1 MNDYK
6 QYFIEHEKLRNRIID
21 ICMLFH
27 QNDPELYPDICIE
40 DIVFIYDN
48 QITLTV
54 NNMNSIYQDFYCY
67 INIEWLDEDN
77 ESIIRKILLHKKERE
92 NYNKSMIEKIKA
104 NGGK

>member
-27 QNDPELYPDICIE
+27 QEDPELYPDICIE

-48 QITLTV
+48 ETTLAV
-54 NNMNSIYQDFYCY
+54 SNINSIYQDVYCY
-67 INIEWLDEDN
+67 IDIEWLDVDN
-77 ESIIRKILLHKKERE
+77 ETIIKDIIEIKSAPKIII
-92 NYNKSMIEKIKA
+92 Y
-104 NGGK
+104 